1 MKVFEVMEYKGEFK
15 RAKRMEIKSGCAI
28 SLDPTPESLGK
39 FDNLEDA
46 IKELKKHEPSCYYY
60 EGGKAYEVVEYLIDC
75 HEEDEDG
82 EFLSGSDFIDA
93 YDYKFNDEID
103 GIEITKK
110 DI

>member
-28 SLDPTPESLGK
+28 SLDPTPESWGK

-60 EGGKAYEVVEYLIDC
+60 EGGKAYEV
-75 HEEDEDG
+75 EEDKDG